1 LEADFLAVYRLDLR
15 EVLGDDAPF
24 GMRRLRALIE
34 GLPPS
39 AMFWRREPGW
49 GTTEELLAL
58 NAEVT
63 HAAVRVLLAA
73 FSRKGASLPKPLRVP
88 RPWDVSRRSRPKPKR
103 RIAEADLAAY
113 GGAVTRIAAPVANG
127 SETG

>member
-63 HAAVRVLLAA
+63 HSAIRVLLAA
-73 FSRKGASLPKPLRVP
+73 FSKKGSSLPKPLHVP
-88 RPWDVSRRSRPKPKR
+88 RPWDVRRRPRPR
-103 RIAEADLAAY
+103 RRVAESELAAY
-113 GGAVTRIAAPVANG
+113 GGAVRRIATPVGNG